1 MLNIDELKRDY
12 IANLKKEGL
21 YKKEKR
27 TIWQMLEEYKH
38 TKSIKTAAD
47 IVETLPNYHI
57 LDHELY
63 YKLLEDSKQLQALK
77 EKSRKTIKRYNES
90 CTPQELSDRNRKV
103 AIARWNKVRASKV
116 IKDIK

>member
-12 IANLKKEGL
+12 IANLQKEGF
-21 YKKEKR
+21 YQKQKR
-27 TIWQMLEEYKH
+27 TIWQMLEEYKR

-57 LDHELY
+57 LDSELY
-63 YKLLEDSKQLQALK
+63 YKQLQALK

-103 AIARWNKVRASKV
+103 AIARWNKVKANKL